1 MPEATRPQ
9 YKKGSGSEQLP
20 HGAAKGLNDQANLGQ
35 DALRFPEADYTQQDE
50 ESQVGKLTDA
60 DGVLFRGTDRPQE
73 PISTG
78 AQYGIGSNRLKV
90 PVRSDDDEV
99 RRTAED
105 LLENDK
111 QDMPSSMKAFL
122 ARVARG
128 G

>member
-35 DALRFPEADYTQQDE
+35 DALRFPEADYTKQDE
-50 ESQVGKLTDA
+50 DPQVGKLTDA
-60 DGVLFRGTDRPQE
+60 DGVLFRGTDRPEE
-73 PISTG
+73 PISQG
-78 AQYGIGSNRLKV
+78 ASYGLGSDRLKV
-90 PVRSDDDEV
+90 PVRGDDDEV

-105 LLENDK
+105 LLNQNA